1 MDPFIFAP
9 SWKLKENVSVR
20 IESLEGAI
28 PTPPFSALL
37 TDPSLKHI
45 GSNDPTF
52 QDYYV
57 TVQLFADNKP
67 LAVPAQTK
75 YKSLKGTRKW
85 NEWLRLPIRVAD
97 CPRGVQLALTVWEP
111 DGNAPDG
118 RRPFA
123 GTTVS
128 LFENDN
134 NLKKGKQKCKLWL
147 GREAD
152 GLAETTTSSVS
163 DLTDEIERL
172 EKQLK
177 RQELGEIPRCE
188 WLDQLVFREIER
200 MNSGAKRDEIY
211 LTIEFPRYDFPVVY
225 ADYEYPSSKALRFP
239 MTTTT
244 TGPPGTGVKDDGGD
258 DDGDW
263 SGWVWDPEAE
273 ADNPCELKHR
283 RLVRSHRNGPL
294 DKELKPNAKIRDEL
308 HEIMRYS
315 PTQDLTS
322 GEKDL
327 LWKFRY
333 YLTRDKKALT
343 KFLKSVS
350 WSEPVEA
357 KQAVSLLPQWEE
369 IDVDDALELLGPQFE
384 HPAVRA
390 YAVERLKKADD
401 EELQLY
407 LLQLVQALKFEK
419 IPMDN
424 PPVGGVSVERGHVKR
439 DSSLAEFLISRAAA
453 NAVLGSYFYWYLMV
467 ECEDK
472 LRKGLF
478 QKIAYDFQLVLLSMQ
493 DGEARRHMLKRQ
505 ADFIFVLSEFSRTIR
520 ESKEDRPKKVERLKA
535 FLSDPQNLLHSFDP
549 MPLPVDPTI
558 SVIGCFPEDSNVFK
572 SSLSPLLIYL
582 KTESGSKHPVIFKA
596 GDDLRQDQLVIQIV
610 ILMDKLLRK
619 ENLDLKLTP
628 YRILATSV
636 YTGVM
641 QFIPSISLAACFE
654 ARNGGS
660 VLGYLRKHNPDDT
673 ADLGVKP
680 EVMDTY
686 IKSCAGYCVITYI
699 LGVGDRHLDN
709 LLLTPTGHFFHADF
723 GFILGR
729 DPKPFAPAMKLC
741 KEMIDGMGGVNTTNF
756 SKFRGFCY
764 TAYTTLRKSSN
775 LILNLFALMVESDLP
790 DIRVEP
796 GKAAEKVKERFK
808 LELSDEEAV
817 RALKGVVD
825 DSMNALVPIVIDR
838 IHGLAQMW
846 RR

>member
-20 IESLEGAI
+20 IESLEGTI
-28 PTPPFSALL
+28 PTPPFTALL
-37 TDPSLKHI
+37 ADSSLKHI
-45 GSNDPTF
+45 GSNDPNFT
-52 QDYYV
+52 DYYA
-57 TVQLFADNKP
+57 TAQLFADNKP
-67 LAVPAQTK
+67 LSVPVQTR
-75 YKSLKGTRKW
+75 YKALKGNRRW
-85 NEWLRLPIRVAD
+85 NEWLQLPIRIAE
-97 CPRGVQLALTVWEP
+97 CPRSAQLALTVWEP
-111 DGNAPDG
+111 AGHLEGNGG
-118 RRPFA
+118 RKPFG
-123 GTTVS
+123 GTTIS

-147 GREAD
+147 GKEGD
-152 GLAETTTSSVS
+152 GLSETTTSSVP
-163 DLTDEIERL
+163 DMTDEIERL
-172 EKQLK
+172 EKHLK
-177 RQELGEIPRCE
+177 RQELGEIPKCE

-200 MNSGAKRDEIY
+200 MNANAKRDEIY
-211 LTIEFPRYDFPVVY
+211 LVVEFPRYDFPIVY
-225 ADYEYPSSKALRFP
+225 ADYEYPSKLLKPVSTGQVTAP
-239 MTTTT
+239 ASTQGMTKESESDEEW
-244 TGPPGTGVKDDGGD
+244 PNY
-258 DDGDW
+258 
-263 SGWVWDPEAE
+263 VWDPEAE
-273 ADNPCELKHR
+273 MDNPCE
-283 RLVRSHRNGPL
+283 NGPL

-333 YLTRDKKALT
+333 YLTRDKRALT

-350 WSEPVEA
+350 WSEAAES
-357 KQAVSLLPQWEE
+357 KQAVELLPQWTE

-390 YAVERLKKADD
+390 YAVNRLRKADD

-419 IPMDN
+419 IPETI
-424 PPVGGVSVERGHVKR
+424 PGSGSAK
-439 DSSLAEFLISRAAA
+439 DSSLAEFLICRAAA
-453 NAVLGSYFYWYLMV
+453 NSILGSYFYWYLMV

-472 LRKGLF
+472 QRKGLF
-478 QKIAYDFQLVLLSMQ
+478 QKVAYDFQVALMNMP
-493 DGEARRHMLKRQ
+493 DGAQRRAMLKRQ
-505 ADFIFVLSEFSRTIR
+505 ADFIFVLSELSRSIR
-520 ESKEDRPKKVERLKA
+520 ESKEDRPRKQERLRQ
-535 FLSDPQNLLHSFDP
+535 FLADPINGLAEFEP

-558 SVIGCFPEDSNVFK
+558 EVVGCFPEESSVFK

-582 KTESGSKHPVIFKA
+582 KTTTGAKHPVIFKA

-641 QFIPSISLAACFE
+641 QFVPSISLAACLE
-654 ARNGGS
+654 SKNGGS
-660 VLGYLRKHNPDDT
+660 VLGYLRKHNPDES
-673 ADLGVKP
+673 ADFGVKA

-686 IKSCAGYCVITYI
+686 VKSCAGYCVITYI

-709 LLLTPTGHFFHADF
+709 LLLTPDGHFLHADF

-729 DPKPFAPAMKLC
+729 DPKPFAPHMKLC
-741 KEMIDGMGGVNTTNF
+741 KEMIDGMGGLTSPHF
-756 SKFRGFCY
+756 ARFKSYCY

-790 DIRVEP
+790 DIRFEKE
-796 GKAAEKVKERFK
+796 KAAGKVKERFK

-817 RALKGVVD
+817 RALKG
-825 DSMNALVPIVIDR
+825 SL
-838 IHGLAQMW
+838 
-846 RR
+846 RRV

>member
-1 MDPFIFAP
+1 MSMDPFIFAP
-9 SWKLKENVSVR
+9 SWRLRENVSVR
-20 IESLEGAI
+20 IESLEGII
-28 PTPPFSALL
+28 PTPPLTAIL
-37 TDPSLKHI
+37 TDPTLKHI
-45 GSNDPTF
+45 GSNDKNF
-52 QDYYV
+52 QDYYI
-57 TVQLFADNKP
+57 TAQLFADNKP
-67 LAVPAQTK
+67 LSVPIQTR
-75 YKSLKGTRKW
+75 YKALKGNRKW
-85 NEWLRLPIRVAD
+85 NEWLKLPIRISD
-97 CPRGVQLALTVWEP
+97 CPRSAQLAMTVWEP
-111 DGNAPDG
+111 AGVTDAVGG
-118 RRPFA
+118 RRAFG
-123 GTTVS
+123 GTTIA

-147 GREAD
+147 GKEAD
-152 GLAETTTSSVS
+152 GLADTSTSSVS
-163 DLTDEIERL
+163 DMTDEIERL

-177 RQELGEIPRCE
+177 RQELGEILRSE

-200 MNSGAKRDEIY
+200 MNSNAKREEIY
-211 LTIEFPRYDFPVVY
+211 LVVEFPRYDYPVVY
-225 ADYEYPSSKALRFP
+225 ADYEYPSKIP
-239 MTTTT
+239 KPVQTVQ
-244 TGPPGTGVKDDGGD
+244 GHPVKEDEGSDEE
-258 DDGDW
+258 W
-263 SGWVWDPEAE
+263 PNHVWDPEAE
-273 ADNPCELKHR
+273 MDNPCELKHR

-308 HEIMRYS
+308 HEIMKYS

-333 YLTRDKKALT
+333 YLTRDKRALT

-350 WSEPVEA
+350 WQEA
-357 KQAVSLLPQWEE
+357 AESKQAVELLPQWTE

-384 HPAVRA
+384 NPAVRA
-390 YAVERLKKADD
+390 YAVQRLKKADD

-419 IPMDN
+419 VPEN
-424 PPVGGVSVERGHVKR
+424 PEAPPTET
-439 DSSLAEFLISRAAA
+439 SLAGFLISRASV
-453 NAVLGSYFYWYLMV
+453 NSILGSYFYWYLMV

-478 QKIAYDFQLVLLSMQ
+478 QKVAYDFQLSLAAMA
-493 DGEARRHMLKRQ
+493 DGVERRAMLKRQ
-505 ADFIFVLSEFSRTIR
+505 ADFIFLLSEFSRTIR
-520 ESKEDRPKKVERLKA
+520 ESKEDRPKKQEKLRQFLADPTNELAA
-535 FLSDPQNLLHSFDP
+535 FEP

-558 SVIGCFPEDSNVFK
+558 NVVGCYPEESIVFK
-572 SSLSPLLIYL
+572 SSLSPILIYL
-582 KTESGSKHPVIFKA
+582 KTSDGTRHPVMFKA

-628 YRILATSV
+628 YRVLATSV

-641 QFIPSISLAACFE
+641 QFIPSISLASSLE
-654 ARNGGS
+654 AKNGGS
-660 VLGYLRKHNPDDT
+660 VLGYLRRNNPDEN
-673 ADLGVKP
+673 ADLGVKA

-709 LLLTPTGHFFHADF
+709 LLITPDGHFLHADF

-729 DPKPFAPAMKLC
+729 DPKPFAPSMKLC
-741 KEMIDGMGGVNTTNF
+741 KEMIDGMGGLQSPHF
-756 SKFRGFCY
+756 ARFKSYCY

-790 DIRVEP
+790 DIRFEP
-796 GKAAEKVKERFK
+796 DKAAWKVRERFK
-808 LELSDEEAV
+808 LEMSDEEAV
-817 RALKGVVD
+817 RALKGVIEE
-825 DSMNALVPIVIDR
+825 SMNALVPIVIDR

-846 RR
+846 KR